1 MICEYKNQLNLK
13 AVLDW
18 EVFQALLMTEFIAEE
33 LEILDFLSVKLKD
46 DKCKQICGKW
56 SENM

>member
-18 EVFQALLMTEFIAEE
+18 EVFQALLMTEKFIAEE

-46 DKCKQICGKW
+46 DKCKQICGK
-56 SENM
+56 